1 MGNLSRRFFAAIL
14 ALIVIVGVS
23 AFALPKTAAAAN
35 GEFSLQVSPS
45 PLVIT
50 VKPGQTSVNELKIR
64 NAGSQAEKLTIAP
77 RSFTIDNS
85 SGQVKFDDTKTPPEI
100 GDWVTFGSKDF
111 TVQPGETFTQK
122 VSIAVPQG
130 AGFSYSFGLVITRQ
144 NAPPNVNGGQSIKAS
159 VAIFALISI
168 DKPGATRTLALE
180 DLSTDKQVYEYLPT
194 TINVRFKNTGNTI
207 VQPTGNIF
215 IQRGEND
222 TKPIDTLAV
231 NPSEGYILPGSVRTL
246 STSWDDGFQVLHTNT
261 DDSGKSSQSLAWNW
275 NNIANIRIGYY
286 TVKLVAIYNDGQR
299 DIPVVSE
306 VGFWVIPWKLLLGA
320 LLVVGLVGFGIW
332 SLLSKIFGVSKK
344 RGKRMKFRR

>member
-1 MGNLSRRFFAAIL
+1 MNKKVRQIFT
-14 ALIVIVGVS
+14 ALIVVIVLFGIGAVM
-23 AFALPKTAAAAN
+23 LPKNVAAAS

-50 VKPGQTSVNELKIR
+50 IKPGQTSVNELKIR

-100 GDWVTFGSKDF
+100 GDWVTFGAKNF
-111 TVQPGETFTQK
+111 TVQPGETFTEK

-144 NAPPNVNGGQSIKAS
+144 DAPPNVGGGQSIRAS

-194 TINVRFKNTGNTI
+194 TINLRFKNTGNTI

-231 NPSEGYILPGSVRTL
+231 NPNEGYILPGSVRTF
-246 STSWDDGFQVLHTNT
+246 STSWEDGFQVLHTAT

-306 VGFWVIPWKLLLGA
+306 VGFWVIPWKLLLGT
-320 LLVVGLVGFGIW
+320 LVVLGLVGFGIW

-344 RGKRMKFRR
+344 RGKRIKFRR